1 MMVIYHGSLANSKE
15 SYFHKVGLCHSDQSW
30 EFCDDDDYCDE
41 DDDNDE
47 CDECDDV
54 DIGVDIGVDLVNPA
68 SSRSQIGVHCRQ
80 ARLK

>member
-47 CDECDDV
+47 CV
-54 DIGVDIGVDLVNPA
+54 GVDIDVDLVNPA